1 MNRSLLSRAI
11 RLVAL
16 TSALFGTSSRLVISA
31 LNGGGISTYGYFTI
45 QSNLMVCVFLGIEV
59 LAWMRGRE
67 EDSRA
72 ATLRHAVHGAIVL
85 YITITALVYNLLLA
99 ASIDHSGFNGLI
111 LIVNH
116 TITPLLFVAD
126 WVVNQRRRAYRAS
139 LIGLWLLYPIAYGVF
154 GSIEGARSGTF
165 RYFFLD
171 FVSTSAASYIVGLAI
186 VTAMFVVVSLMI
198 VGMNRVV
205 IRKRASRRA

>member
-1 MNRSLLSRAI
+1 MNRSLVSRVI
-11 RLVAL
+11 RLVTL
-16 TSALFGTSSRLVISA
+16 SSALFGTSSRLVISA
-31 LNGGGISTYGYFTI
+31 LHGGGISTYGYFTI

-59 LAWMRGRE
+59 IAWMRGRE

-72 ATLRHAVHGAIVL
+72 GTLRHDVHGAIVL

-99 ASIDHSGFNGLI
+99 ASIDHSGFGGLI

-126 WVVNQRRRAYRAS
+126 WVMNQRRLPYRFS

-154 GSIEGARSGTF
+154 GSIEGALTGTF

-171 FVSTSAASYIVGLAI
+171 FVSTSAGRYVVGLAV
-186 VTAMFVVVSLMI
+186 VTTMFLIASLAI
-198 VGMNRVV
+198 VGANRLVV
-205 IRKRASRRA
+205 RKLVNR